1 MFADYHNPNDYWRHN
16 PMMSDPNI
24 DPDDAFKSGCFVV
37 LFYMIALIV
46 GAALCMLLGSCTT
59 TEYVTVEK
67 VRTDTTVITKHQRDS
82 VWLHDSIYV
91 KEWMKGDTVYRDVDR
106 WHIVYRETK
115 SRDTIYRATH
125 DTIPQPYPVIKE
137 VEKPLSRRHKAVFT
151 IGVLTILGVVCWFV
165 WWVVKTLRRFGILR
179 I

>member
-24 DPDDAFKSGCFVV
+24 DPDDAMKSGCFVV
-37 LFYMIALIV
+37 LFYIIALII

-59 TEYVTVEK
+59 TKYVPVIEHK
-67 VRTDTTVITKHQRDS
+67 TDTLIQTKVQKDS
-82 VWLHDSIYV
+82 VFLHDSTFV
-91 KEWMKGDTVYRDVDR
+91 KVAGDTVLIER
-106 WHIVYRETK
+106 WHTVWQNH
-115 SRDTIYRATH
+115 TIH
-125 DTIPQPYPVIKE
+125 DTVYKARVDSVPKPYPVIKE

-151 IGVLTILGVVCWFV
+151 VGVLTILGVVCWFV